1 MDILTPDGEFWTNRI
16 SGKSENGETRKPWEH
31 DYGRVVHSAAF
42 RRLQAKTQVFGI
54 GENDFY
60 RTRLTHSLEVS
71 QIGEGITKKLYR
83 KLKVRP
89 NLNSSELEQMKWLP
103 HPVLMRTIC
112 LAHDLGHPPFGH
124 GGEVAL
130 NRCML
135 GNGGFEGNGQTL
147 RIVTRLEKYSKE
159 YGMDLTRRTVLGLLK
174 YPARYDKTVGI
185 RHAQKT
191 VKDRSANPIFKAI
204 KYKPPKCYLNEEHV
218 IVKSWVFDGLSDW
231 KEVSKVKMAGNQK
244 DHNETVHKSLDA
256 SIMEVADD
264 IAYGVHD
271 LEDCIALGKINLHDF
286 KKHFPENLRNNLTS
300 VSSHPVKALFRNSY
314 KRKRLIGS
322 MVGYFIKASD
332 ITEVPGFEH
341 PLFKYKVKLNP
352 QAKIDLEQLKRI
364 VKKQVIEKP
373 EVQHLEFKG
382 QKIVTELF
390 HALKTDPKRLLE
402 QGYLQWIDKGENE
415 DRVIC
420 DYIAGMTDEYAI
432 TRYQN
437 LFEPRVGSIFD
448 RL

>member
-1 MDILTPDGEFWTNRI
+1 
-16 SGKSENGETRKPWEH
+16 
-31 DYGRVVHSAAF
+31 
-42 RRLQAKTQVFGI
+42 
-54 GENDFY
+54 
-60 RTRLTHSLEVS
+60 
-71 QIGEGITKKLYR
+71 
-83 KLKVRP
+83 
-89 NLNSSELEQMKWLP
+89 
-103 HPVLMRTIC
+103 
-112 LAHDLGHPPFGH
+112 
-124 GGEVAL
+124 
-130 NRCML
+130 
-135 GNGGFEGNGQTL
+135 
-147 RIVTRLEKYSKE
+147 
-159 YGMDLTRRTVLGLLK
+159 
-174 YPARYDKTVGI
+174 
-185 RHAQKT
+185 
-191 VKDRSANPIFKAI
+191 
-204 KYKPPKCYLNEEHV
+204 
-218 IVKSWVFDGLSDW
+218 
-231 KEVSKVKMAGNQK
+231 
-244 DHNETVHKSLDA
+244 
-256 SIMEVADD
+256 
-264 IAYGVHD
+264 
-271 LEDCIALGKINLHDF
+271 
-286 KKHFPENLRNNLTS
+286 
-300 VSSHPVKALFRNSY
+300 
-314 KRKRLIGS
+314 